1 MTITEY
7 KKLKQRLRKV
17 EKLPKNEQI
26 QNNLLELQ
34 QQVAAA
40 EKIDIIYKFNFYS
53 TQLTDIKKLIGCWTY
68 YKKDT
73 TKLIEK
79 QADIENK
86 LSAIM
91 QQDSSTVQQEPMK
104 KSIAQQTHAAPQ
116 QTGLE
121 QEVLK
126 MLKQIDSKVTKD
138 SDVVTDPTYY
148 IINLAWSKEDG
159 FIINTVRDFLNMTN
173 HIHSSREVEET
184 RGETMMSWKFNYD
197 TIEERSS
204 VKTTL
209 TAADHLLSVL
219 RSRYPGQTDAEVF
232 GKMIKY

>member
-1 MTITEY
+1 MTIAEY
-7 KKLKQRLRKV
+7 KKLKQQLRKV
-17 EKLPKNEQI
+17 EKLPKDEQI
-26 QNNLLELQ
+26 QNNLIELK

-40 EKIDIIYKFNFYS
+40 EKIDIIYKFNLYS
-53 TQLTDIKKLIGCWTY
+53 TQLTDIKKQIGCWTY

-79 QADIENK
+79 QSDIENK

-91 QQDSSTVQQEPMK
+91 QQDSSTTQQHPMEKPVVQQIP
-104 KSIAQQTHAAPQ
+104 AAPQ

-126 MLKQIDSKVTKD
+126 ILKQIDSKVTQD
-138 SDVVTDPTYY
+138 NTTAADPTYY

-173 HIHSSREVEET
+173 HIHSSREIEET

-197 TIEERSS
+197 TIEEKSS
-204 VKTTL
+204 VKATL

>member
-7 KKLKQRLRKV
+7 KKLKQQLRKV

-40 EKIDIIYKFNFYS
+40 EKIDIIYKFNFYN

-91 QQDSSTVQQEPMK
+91 QQDSSTVQQESMK
-104 KSIAQQTHAAPQ
+104 KSVAQQTHAAPQ

-138 SDVVTDPTYY
+138 SAIVSDPTYY

-173 HIHSSREVEET
+173 HIHSSREVEEA